1 MGLTINTI
9 ETKIDP
15 VKYRRLVSAALP
27 KKIENDE
34 EFDRIVARLEKLD
47 RLENPTAE
55 QQALISLLALLVEDY
70 DSRHYAIPPVSG
82 AEALAYLMEENGL
95 KAADLAGIMP
105 RSRVSEI
112 LAGKR
117 GISREQAKLLG
128 ERFKVGAEV
137 FL

>member
-15 VKYRRLVSAALP
+15 AKYRRLVAEALP
-27 KKIENDE
+27 KKIETDE
-34 EFDRIVARLEKLD
+34 EFDRIVARLEQLD
-47 RLENPTAE
+47 RLPHPTAE
-55 QQALISLLALLVEDY
+55 QQTLVNLLALLVEDY
-70 DSRHYAIPPVSG
+70 DSRHHAIPAVSG
-82 AEALAYLMEENGL
+82 AEALAYLMEEHGL